1 MRRSMFTAVFAFLL
15 IGSLA
20 GCSTMSHYPDNAVE
34 NSTASY
40 RSSMQNNGMHPSNI
54 DPNWHD
60 RKTTAGDPY
69 YQGSQNQSLNSPNG
83 NTLSRDI
90 QNTGEKVISGTE
102 NAARDAKNGLQN
114 AGRDVTN
121 GVREA
126 GRDIENGTQNVERS
140 AKNAMEKR

>member
-1 MRRSMFTAVFAFLL
+1 MQKGMFTAVFTFLL

-20 GCSTMSHYPDNAVE
+20 GCSTASHYPDNAVD

-40 RSSMQNNGMHPSNI
+40 RSSMQHNGVHTSNVDPS
-54 DPNWHD
+54 WHE

-83 NTLSRDI
+83 STLSRDI

-102 NAARDAKNGLQN
+102 NAARNAKNGLQN
-114 AGRDVTN
+114 AGQDVAN

-126 GRDIENGTQNVERS
+126 GRDVTNGTKNVERS
-140 AKNAMEKR
+140 AKNAMENR